1 MRIDKAGTTV
11 YFTAISQYGPLE
23 NATANLVDTLRSTVI
38 PTAGHGTN
46 MRAEVGGYTTAY
58 EEPASTTSAKP
69 PRRIMAL
76 IAPGFALRILALRTV
91 VIPARAAVAN
101 VLSIAAAYGV
111 LTAIFQF
118 GWLSRRIGLTGSVP
132 IVSYVPPLMF
142 AILFGLSMDNEVC
155 LVSQIQQHVHAG
167 EDHKRSV
174 ISGLVTSARVTT
186 SALSM
191 VFVFDSF
198 LLDGSAP
205 VKQFGV
211 GIAVA
216 VILDAAVVRCRL
228 VPAPMILR
236 DGRTGACR
244 AGSTGTSRTST
255 SKAADCSTDRVTPRR
270 RLRVCSNQD
279 RSHDQGARS
288 GRRRRRRDRRRAA
301 ARARTRGVLRGDCC
315 RRHRGARGG
324 RG

>member
-1 MRIDKAGTTV
+1 MRIDKAGTTI
-11 YFTAISQYGPLE
+11 YLTAISQYGPLE
-23 NATANLVDTLRSTVI
+23 NATAILVDALRSTVI
-38 PTAGHGTN
+38 PTAGHGSD
-46 MRAEVGGYTTAY
+46 MRAEVGGHTTVY
-58 EEPASTTSAKP
+58 EDPASTTSAKL

-91 VIPARAAVAN
+91 VIPAQAAVAN

-132 IVSYVPPLMF
+132 IVCYVPPLMF
-142 AILFGLSMDNEVC
+142 AILFGLSMNEVC

-216 VILDAAVVRCRL
+216 VIFDAAVVGCRL
-228 VPAPMILR
+228 GPAPMILA
-236 DGRTGACR
+236 GRKNWCMPCR
-244 AGSTGTSRTST
+244 LDRQVPHVDIEGSGLF
-255 SKAADCSTDRVTPRR
+255 DRPRHPAPAHA
-270 RLRVCSNQD
+270 RVLEP
-279 RSHDQGARS
+279 GPVA
-288 GRRRRRRDRRRAA
+288 
-301 ARARTRGVLRGDCC
+301 
-315 RRHRGARGG
+315 
-324 RG
+324 